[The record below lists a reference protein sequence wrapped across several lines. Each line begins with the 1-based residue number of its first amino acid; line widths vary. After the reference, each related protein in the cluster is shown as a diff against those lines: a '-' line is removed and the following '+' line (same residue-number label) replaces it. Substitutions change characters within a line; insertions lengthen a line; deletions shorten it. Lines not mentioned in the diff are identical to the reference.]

1 MPGADA
7 SPTSF
12 AATQRR
18 LVGTVLV
25 VVAVTA
31 GVGVLGL
38 ALTARAAGTAEDRA
52 DGMAI
57 AADDVSIG
65 VAAAEA
71 AMVTYAVGGDPAELD
86 AFNAARD
93 RATRGLDELRAAAG
107 GRGSLP
113 ALVGAERTAAEAF
126 LDGYARPVIASR
138 GADPATAQARAVG
151 GEGRRLYEQ
160 FRQTAAA
167 TAVAVEGERRDAGRR
182 VGLTA
187 AVSGVVLVLVA
198 SGGIVLGW
206 RCRGPS
212 VAAVVEPLEEVRGA
226 LLRVGDGDF
235 SPRVAVGGPDEV
247 AAVGQALNVAVA
259 QMDRLT
265 SQQRSRVER
274 EQMIRDVSRTIREY
288 LDVEVVL
295 NLAARELVGAIG
307 VDRCSVLVVEHNSLG
322 PIVAEWVGPL
332 ARPLG
337 TGSREQ
343 LPAGLDLV
351 AQPLFAAGRPLVVDD
366 TAADDRL
373 EPEVRAAFTDL
384 RIRALL
390 MAPVYATDDLIALVC
405 LQVLDRPRPWS
416 ATDVGVVE
424 SVAREMGVA
433 LSHARLFEREREMV
447 GQLRQLDE
455 AKNDFVS
462 TVSHELRTPLTSIV
476 GYVEML
482 RDDEAVTDAQ
492 DRMLT
497 VIERNSDRLLALI
510 DDLLTLSKLQSGAFE
525 LRSDPVEVAPLV
537 EAAVQSVE
545 PILTGRAVDLDVA
558 VPEGVP
564 RVAGDARQLE
574 RVLLNLLT
582 NAVKFTPDGGRVEL
596 VVSRAQPPAA
606 SDDLVTFSVRDTGI
620 GIPEEEQDRLFTR
633 FFRSSSAQAAAIQG
647 TGLGLVIVKS
657 IVDRHHGSVSV
668 ASTPGEGTTIEFTV
682 PVAQHW
688 GRPHAG
694 SGDADDEA
702 GV

>member
-1 MPGADA
+1 MPRAVA
-7 SPTSF
+7 TPTSF

-18 LVGTVLV
+18 LIGTVA
-25 VVAVTA
+25 VAVTA

-38 ALTARAAGTAEDRA
+38 VLTARATGVAEDRA
-52 DGMAI
+52 DGMAV
-57 AADDVSIG
+57 AADEVSIG
-65 VAAAEA
+65 VATAEA
-71 AMVTYAVGGDPAELD
+71 ATVAYVVVGDPADLD
-86 AFNAARD
+86 GFNSARD

-107 GRGSLP
+107 GSSSLRN
-113 ALVGAERTAAEAF
+113 LVGDERAKAEAF
-126 LDGYARPVIASR
+126 LDGYARPVITLRST
-138 GADPATAQARAVG
+138 DPAAGQARVVG

-160 FRQTAAA
+160 FRQAAAA
-167 TAVAVEGERRDAGRR
+167 TVVAVESERRDAKQS

-187 AVSGVVLVLVA
+187 AVSGLVLVLVA
-198 SGGIVLGW
+198 AAGIVIGW
-206 RCRGPS
+206 RRRDPS
-212 VAAVVEPLEEVRGA
+212 VAAVVEPLDEVHGA
-226 LLRVGDGDF
+226 LVRVGEGDF
-235 SPRVAVGGPDEV
+235 SPRVTTDGPDEV
-247 AAVGQALNVAVA
+247 AAVGEALNTAVA
-259 QMDRLT
+259 EMDRLT
-265 SQQRSRVER
+265 SLQRSRVER

-288 LDVEVVL
+288 LDVEAVL

-307 VDRCSVLVVEHNSLG
+307 VDRCSVLVVEHNTLG
-322 PIVAEWVGPL
+322 PIVAEWVGAF

-351 AQPLFAAGRPLVVDD
+351 AQPLFEVGRPLVIDD
-366 TAADDRL
+366 TASDARL
-373 EPEVRAAFTDL
+373 EPEVREAFSDL

-405 LQVLDRPRPWS
+405 LQVLNRPRPWS

-433 LSHARLFEREREMV
+433 LSHARLFERERDMV

-455 AKNDFVS
+455 AKDDFVS

-482 RDDEAVTDAQ
+482 RDDEAVTPTQ
-492 DRMLT
+492 DQMLT

-510 DDLLTLSKLQSGAFE
+510 DDLLTLSKLQSGPFE
-525 LRSDPVEVAPLV
+525 LRFDPLDVAPLV
-537 EAAVQSVE
+537 QTAVQSIE
-545 PILTGRAVDLDVA
+545 PIVTGRAIDLDVV
-558 VPEGVP
+558 VPDGVP
-564 RVAGDARQLE
+564 RVAGDAGQLE

-582 NAVKFTPDGGRVEL
+582 NAVKFTPDGGRVSL
-596 VVSRAQPPAA
+596 AVSRPQP
-606 SDDLVTFSVRDTGI
+606 SESGVDDVVTFAVSDTGI

-657 IVDRHHGSVSV
+657 IIDRHHGSVSV
-668 ASTPGEGTTIEFTV
+668 ASAPGEGTTIEFTV

-688 GRPHAG
+688 GRTG
-694 SGDADDEA
+694 SDVGEA